1 MLNRDLKAEYLFV
14 TSVFIYFMILECY
27 ICIFQLGGLLGGL
40 VTSWLLGPAWKY
52 ESLSNDGRRVFADR
66 APIFHLVNRRRKP

>member
-1 MLNRDLKAEYLFV
+1 MH
-14 TSVFIYFMILECY
+14 
-27 ICIFQLGGLLGGL
+27 FQLGGLLGGL